1 MFRARTYVSKHLF
14 VAAISVT
21 FVIRYVGASYFVRKL
36 GVDDPLDAFA
46 IHGVCGMWGVF
57 AVGLFHTSQGAFYG
71 AGGQLLGWQVAGILA
86 ITLWSVAMSTLIF
99 GLLHACNGLRVTDEQ
114 EAMGLDKDH
123 HGGDAYAIRRM
134 KTNQGDELT
143 ASVELTTMNTDDAAV
158 DAEEV
163 SITGNTDNSNNTKEE
178 V

>member
-1 MFRARTYVSKHLF
+1 MV
-14 VAAISVT
+14 
-21 FVIRYVGASYFVRKL
+21 RYVGASYFVRKL

-86 ITLWSVAMSTLIF
+86 ITLWSAAMSALIF
-99 GLLHACNGLRVTDEQ
+99 GLLHACSGLRVTDEQ

-134 KTNQGDELT
+134 KTNNQGEEMAGSIELAT
-143 ASVELTTMNTDDAAV
+143 VNTDDVDA

-163 SITGNTDNSNNTKEE
+163 ATNDNAGNADSAKEE